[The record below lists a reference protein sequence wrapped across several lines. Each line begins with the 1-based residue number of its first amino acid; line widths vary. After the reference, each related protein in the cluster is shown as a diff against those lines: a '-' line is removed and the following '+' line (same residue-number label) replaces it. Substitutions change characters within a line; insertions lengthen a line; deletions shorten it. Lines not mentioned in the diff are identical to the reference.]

1 MNETARD
8 SVDIGSLPQQTLYIS
23 MSDLRRR
30 STTTSSW
37 RVSSNCKHEENNKSG
52 TRISHSLCRLRF
64 RQSFVSRHREREP
77 CHSQVIAAW
86 CAYIQGESRQCQTVL
101 TSAIWSKSI

>member
-30 STTTSSW
+30 STITSGC
-37 RVSSNCKHEENNKSG
+37 RVCSDCKHEENNKGG

-64 RQSFVSRHREREP
+64 HQSLVSRHREREP

-86 CAYIQGESRQCQTVL
+86 CVIYKERRGKAKR
-101 TSAIWSKSI
+101 